1 MQTLRNRTKRLPD
14 YQFKRVQIDMH
25 RASRK
30 GLMKFQQ
37 KRSPLIRG
45 NIEKTMERRLE
56 ALEGLKDEAK
66 QTKKLMKVLG
76 IDNEELI
83 HDEFK
88 VEEFIL
94 LKAINDTNLPK
105 LHQNDTVIFKGIIDD
120 IFPNPIK

>member
-1 MQTLRNRTKRLPD
+1 
-14 YQFKRVQIDMH
+14 
-25 RASRK
+25 
-30 GLMKFQQ
+30 MKFQQ
-37 KRSPLIRG
+37 KRTPLIRG
-45 NIEKTMERRLE
+45 NIEKTMDKRLE
-56 ALEGLKDEAK
+56 AIEGLKDEAK

-105 LHQNDTVIFKGIIDD
+105 LH
-120 IFPNPIK
+120 